1 MNHVYMYTQQQILD
15 TQVIKIGQY
24 ASPFNLL
31 TWT

>member
-1 MNHVYMYTQQQILD
+1 MNHLYIYTQQQIKG

-31 TWT
+31 T